1 MICTRFSSVSPLTHV
16 LPRRYLAMACA
27 LEDLGAKNKNERALL
42 LGKTLMEGV
51 GQLLDNRKSPGRK
64 VPSLCLDTF

>member
-1 MICTRFSSVSPLTHV
+1 MCHSH
-16 LPRRYLAMACA
+16 RYLAMACA
-27 LEDLGAKNKNERALL
+27 LEDLGAKSNNARASL

-64 VPSLCLDTF
+64 VGSRSCMSVCVCTFMNV